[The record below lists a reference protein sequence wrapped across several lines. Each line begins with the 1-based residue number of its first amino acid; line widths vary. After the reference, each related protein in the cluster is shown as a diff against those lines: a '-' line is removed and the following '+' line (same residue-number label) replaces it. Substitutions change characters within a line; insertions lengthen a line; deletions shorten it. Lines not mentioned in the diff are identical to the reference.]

1 MGQILTPT
9 MTIAAIGLLKGQ
21 GLGINS
27 TLTNSLTSFGTTGIS
42 GAVSSLLT
50 SSINPAISIALQS
63 LPPFLSGLT
72 ATAPT
77 GFSSTRLA
85 YEIQSQANRMM
96 SRGVGGFISVLGAAG
111 SYAETNFNLQGAIAQ
126 ARGSSFSNFGLSMPN
141 FAAMRSGGI
150 ANQFSAGALQALS
163 KGINNFGSMFN
174 VKDFSKMS
182 NPGFIC
188 QNLINQGLGSYGNLS
203 NKLIDAGMDLSSLEN
218 EPPAEIQRIM
228 ASIKG
233 SDLDAMITTT
243 KFIPAPGVTL
253 TSLADV
259 TNINNLMGS
268 ASRAALGGD
277 VSLDSLA
284 NKLDNIGG
292 DFSSPNGLS
301 KMISSINVSS
311 YPDLDQ
317 LTALLP
323 DSIYD
328 GIDDLLGSGSGP
340 FGNPTVDDVLG
351 AVTGDSYIDNLSF
364 LTDLQTD
371 VVESTEV
378 QALGIAILSGDP
390 IAIAAASELINSSS
404 STELQNAIAA
414 GNEKFQGC
422 FDQLANEKR
431 NISLAGINIAT
442 APVSLQ
448 NTAGLA
454 FQLHSF
460 AEDPMGLG
468 VGSHIGKMVSSDIY
482 GQAISASLEEGKNL
496 ANLAK
501 SSVKTY
507 TKLDPIAFASTL
519 A

>member
-9 MTIAAIGLLKGQ
+9 MTIAAIGLLKNRGI
-21 GLGINS
+21 GINS
-27 TLTNSLTSFGTTGIS
+27 TLTNSLTAFSTSGIS
-42 GAVSSLLT
+42 GAVSSLLN
-50 SSINPAISIALQS
+50 SALNPLISTALHS
-63 LPPFLSGLT
+63 LPPFLSGLIP
-72 ATAPT
+72 TAPT
-77 GFSSTRLA
+77 GFGSTILA
-85 YEIQSQANRMM
+85 NEIQAQANRMM
-96 SRGVGGFISVLGAAG
+96 SRGVGGFVSVLGAAG
-111 SYAETNFNLQGAIAQ
+111 SYAETNFNLRGAIAQ
-126 ARGSSFSNFGLSMPN
+126 ARGSSFSNFGFSMPN

-150 ANQFSAGALQALS
+150 ANQFSSVSLQALS

-174 VKDFSKMS
+174 VKDLSKMS
-182 NPGFIC
+182 NPGVIC
-188 QNLINQGLGSYGNLS
+188 QNLINQGLGSHGNLS
-203 NKLIDAGMDLSSLEN
+203 NKLIDAGMDLSNLEN
-218 EPPAEIQRIM
+218 ESPAEIQRIM

-233 SDLDAMITTT
+233 SDLDAMIATT

-253 TSLADV
+253 QSLSDI

-277 VSLDSLA
+277 ISLDSLA

-292 DFSSPNGLS
+292 EFSSPNGLAN
-301 KMISSINVSS
+301 MLASIDVTS

-317 LTALLP
+317 LTELLP

-328 GIDDLLGSGSGP
+328 GIDEFLGSGSGP

-351 AVTGDSYIDNLSF
+351 AVTGDSYLDNLSF

-371 VVESTEV
+371 VLESTEV
-378 QALGIAILSGDP
+378 QTLGSAILSGNP
-390 IAIAAASELINSSS
+390 VAIVNASVSIITSS
-404 STELQNAIAA
+404 STALQNAIAS

-422 FDQLANEKR
+422 FDQLSNEKR
-431 NISLAGINIAT
+431 NISLAGININT

-501 SSVKTY
+501 RSVKTH

-519 A
+519 T